1 MTYTQEARAAI
12 SRQGGEAALLLDS
25 VTTARN
31 SNQQA
36 ADKLLTLQV
45 FELLAHNLHIL
56 LLKLMP
62 LLIRVTIVCSIISA
76 LPQHDR
82 YCAVIQ

>member
-1 MTYTQEARAAI
+1 MTYTQEARAAT

-31 SNQQA
+31 NNQQA

-45 FELLAHNLHIL
+45 FELSKRNLHIL
-56 LLKLMP
+56 LFRSCHHNNF
-62 LLIRVTIVCSIISA
+62 IRDTTVCSLIS
-76 LPQHDR
+76 
-82 YCAVIQ
+82 V